1 MPNTPQ
7 DYVANT
13 YNPRAQN
20 YVDSQVHASGP
31 DLEQIKLLLSNQ
43 SAATLLDLG
52 CGGGHVSYHTA
63 PLVKEVTACDVSQ
76 KMLDAVQQTA
86 QERSLHNIVTQK
98 ASAESLPFS
107 DQQFDWVITRFS
119 SHHWHDLAQG
129 ISEIKRVLKN
139 HGTAVIIDTIA
150 PLDKATDSFLQTI
163 ELLRDHSHVRNYNVA
178 EYTNLFSIYDLSL
191 SSITQR
197 DLNLEFDSWINRT
210 TPSETCV
217 QAIMELQKAAPAH
230 VKSGL
235 KFKTDH
241 SFSLPTATFI
251 LNK

>member
-1 MPNTPQ
+1 MSNTPQ
-7 DYVANT
+7 DYVAT
-13 YNPRAQN
+13 SYNPRAQN
-20 YVDSQVHASGP
+20 YVSSQVHASGP
-31 DLEQIKLLLSNQ
+31 DLEQVKHLLANQ

-52 CGGGHVSYHTA
+52 CGGGHVSYHAA
-63 PLVKEVTACDVSQ
+63 PLVKEVTACDISQ

-86 QERSLHNIVTQK
+86 IEKSLHNIKTQK

-107 DQQFDWVITRFS
+107 DQQFDWVISRFS

-129 ISEIKRVLKN
+129 ISEIKRVLKAD
-139 HGTAVIIDTIA
+139 GTAVIIDTIA

-178 EYTNLFSIYDLSL
+178 EYTSLFSIYDLTL
-191 SSITQR
+191 ASITQR
-197 DLNLEFDSWINRT
+197 DLDLEFDSWVNRT
-210 TPSETCV
+210 KPSETCI
-217 QAIMELQKAAPAH
+217 QAIIELQEIAPAH
-230 VKSGL
+230 IKAGL
-235 KFKTDH
+235 KFKKDH